1 MKKIK
6 KIYANLAAILICSI
20 MIYFIFFSPKTQHE
34 VIEEPILYSSDEC
47 KKVDF
52 DVTNV
57 SCEHRTIKMFITN
70 KGEIDLNGTFLGIIT
85 TPNLQAFIGASTEKV
100 LKINQTLPLF
110 LDFGKEDLINRIE
123 IVFQPCPFSTKVIEN
138 LNIKC

>member
-110 LDFGKEDLINRIE
+110 LDF
-123 IVFQPCPFSTKVIEN
+123 
-138 LNIKC
+138 